1 MQWKI
6 IERNEGHR
14 FPPAKNRVSA
24 GGVSDLLNSF
34 KGFGRRWSDKLS
46 GRLVSNANNR
56 MCFSRIWRF
65 SRSETVFLRKL
76 DLVFF
81 GSLDLL
87 VSLLDLDLV
96 FRDSD
101 WFLLRNLDLNF
112 QRNIGSNF
120 VFSGLWISSFKGCKK
135 KKLTDIGFSVLVFF
149 LSIGFKFLDGF
160 SFGYCNDWYC
170 INQLLTQKY
179 GQIILQN
186 RAVLTVFSATVNTT
200 SIVKQRITH

>member
-1 MQWKI
+1 VFFKDLAFFKI
-6 IERNEGHR
+6 RNG
-14 FPPAKNRVSA
+14 
-24 GGVSDLLNSF
+24 LLTEI
-34 KGFGRRWSDKLS
+34 GFGL
-46 GRLVSNANNR
+46 
-56 MCFSRIWRF
+56 FRI
-65 SRSETVFLRKL
+65 
-76 DLVFF
+76 
-81 GSLDLL
+81 LDLL

-160 SFGYCNDWYC
+160 SFGYCND
-170 INQLLTQKY
+170 
-179 GQIILQN
+179 
-186 RAVLTVFSATVNTT
+186 
-200 SIVKQRITH
+200 